1 MSKSNSSP
9 TQSKQRSRYRIKEHW
24 DELCAAFREKKARE
38 KKERNSR
45 EMVHT
50 LIRRHYTGIIK
61 TLEASTKDRE
71 TFLATGFSP
80 AQFRK
85 AALYGMLY
93 AARKYKPE
101 SGKDERNYL
110 FFYARQEIRR
120 QCMYYSHCLYAN
132 PRTGKTFCTVP
143 AFERDFRGSGTIL
156 FQRRGSEIID
166 CNRKAKTGPSVKD
179 RNGSDFSTCT

>member
-80 AQFRK
+80 AQYRK
-85 AALYGMLY
+85 AALYGMFY

-120 QCMYYSHCLYAN
+120 QCMYYSHCLYVN

-166 CNRKAKTGPSVKD
+166 CNRKAKTVPSVKD